1 MQSPTRRTQEER
13 GLLVSRRRMLVG
25 AAAATLVFGFDP
37 VSKSWIGEARAAGLD
52 HLPELDGVVATD
64 ATTLAQHATDAGNIV
79 SGTPAAVLFPGSVRD
94 IQKMVKFCRKRGI
107 SVAPRGQGHTM
118 FGQALAKGG
127 LSIDMASLNQI
138 HSIGSSSADVDAG
151 ATWKELV
158 NASVPLGLT
167 PPVLTGFLGL
177 SIGGTLSVG
186 GISPSNNLGALVDHV
201 RELEVVT
208 GEGELV
214 RCSAR
219 LCPELF
225 EACLAG
231 IGQYGIITRAV
242 VDMVPAKP
250 KVRLFQLNYFDIAS
264 LLPDM
269 QKLAERGEF
278 NDVSMLGLPDGAGGF
293 VFQLNAAKYYDPAHP
308 PDNSRLLRGLIA
320 DPATAQITDP
330 PYLDYVLRVDALVD
344 FLKLIGQ
351 WDGIVHPWFD
361 AWLPGTQIEG
371 YLQQVLPT
379 LTPEDI
385 GPSGFV
391 LLYPQRRSKF
401 TRPLLRVPKCDDWV
415 YLFDIFTASAEPGA
429 NPDFAAQMLARNRDL
444 FDLARAKG
452 GTRYPI
458 GALEF
463 NRFDWAFH
471 YGEEFP
477 KVVRLKRRFDPD
489 RILTPGPGIF

>member
-1 MQSPTRRTQEER
+1 MQSPSRRTQAETK
-13 GLLVSRRRMLVG
+13 LLVSRRRMLAG

-37 VSKSWIGEARAAGLD
+37 VSKTWIGEARAAGFD

-64 ATTLAQHATDAGNIV
+64 ATTLSQHATDAGNIV
-79 SGTPAAVLFPGSVRD
+79 SGRPAAVLFPGSVRD

-107 SVAPRGQGHTM
+107 SVAPRGQGHAM
-118 FGQALAKGG
+118 YGQALVKGG
-127 LSIDMASLNQI
+127 LSIDMGSLNQI
-138 HSIGSSSADVDAG
+138 HSITSSSADVDAG
-151 ATWKELV
+151 VTWKELV
-158 NASVPLGLT
+158 TASVARGLT

-177 SIGGTLSVG
+177 SVGGTLSVG
-186 GISPSNNLGALVDHV
+186 GISPTYNQGAQVDHA

-214 RCSAR
+214 RCSAK
-219 LCPELF
+219 LHSDLF

-250 KVRLFQLNYFDIAS
+250 TVRVFQINYFDIAT
-264 LLPDM
+264 LLSDM
-269 QKLAERGEF
+269 RTLAERGEF
-278 NDVSMLGLPDGAGGF
+278 NDVSMLGFPDGAGGF
-293 VFQLNAAKYYDPAHP
+293 VFQLSGVKYFDAAHP
-308 PDNSRLLRGLIA
+308 PDNVRLLRGLIA
-320 DPATAQITDP
+320 APATAQIADQ
-330 PYLDYVLRVDALVD
+330 PYLEYVLRVDALVD
-344 FLKLIGQ
+344 VLRAIGQ
-351 WDGIVHPWFD
+351 WDGIVHPWYD
-361 AWLPGTQIEG
+361 AWLPGSQVEG
-371 YLQQVLPT
+371 YLEEVLPT

-385 GPSGFV
+385 GPSGF
-391 LLYPQRRSKF
+391 LLLFPQRRAKF
-401 TRPLLRVPKCDDWV
+401 TRPLLRVPKCDGWV
-415 YLFDIFTASAEPGA
+415 YLFDIFTASAAPGD
-429 NPDFAAQMLARNRDL
+429 NPQFAAQMLARNRDL

-471 YGEEFP
+471 YGEQFP
-477 KVVRLKRRFDPD
+477 EIVRLKRRFDPD